1 MLLCLLN
8 VFFCCPR
15 VINLV
20 FWFRRIDCGGIHYHS
35 VRCNQPTMF
44 FSHTKPAPVTNH
56 QPASNTLLSQQISI
70 NHSTANRVAVPS
82 ILFPPNGPT
91 LLYGMQLTESQG
103 LVQALSKLHNLE
115 SGAVLANI
123 VIGTLAV
130 GSEVLRMFME
140 RASLACSVRLSY

>member
-20 FWFRRIDCGGIHYHS
+20 FWFRRIDCGGIHYHFI
-35 VRCNQPTMF
+35 RCNQPTIF
-44 FSHTKPAPVTNH
+44 FNWEKPATNH

-103 LVQALSKLHNLE
+103 LVQARSKLHNLE